1 MRVLVIHGPN
11 LNLLGVREPNIYGDV
26 TLGEIDDRLRS
37 VARDLAVDLETYQS
51 NQEGAIVD
59 KIQSALGESD
69 AILINPAGLTHTS
82 VCLRDALLATGI
94 PFVEVHLSNVHA
106 REQFRKNSLLADAAV
121 GVIGG
126 FGTDSYTLGLR
137 GLVARLKESTNGP

>member
-11 LNLLGVREPNIYGDV
+11 LNLLGVREPDVYGDV
-26 TLGEIDDRLRS
+26 TLRDIDESLHATAEALS
-37 VARDLAVDLETYQS
+37 VDLESFQS
-51 NQEGAIVD
+51 NREGEIVD
-59 KIQSALGESD
+59 RIHGALGQVD

-94 PFVEVHLSNVHA
+94 PFVEVHLSNVHS
-106 REQFRKNSLLADAAV
+106 REEFRQKSLLADAAL
-121 GVIGG
+121 GVICG

-137 GLVARLKESTNGP
+137 GLVARL